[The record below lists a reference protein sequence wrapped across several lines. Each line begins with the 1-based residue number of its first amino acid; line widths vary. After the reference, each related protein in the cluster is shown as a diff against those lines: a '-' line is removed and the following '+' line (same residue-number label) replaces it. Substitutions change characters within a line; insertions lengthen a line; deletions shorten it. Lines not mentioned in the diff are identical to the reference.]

1 MSSKIRN
8 PREFW
13 AGAIYAF
20 IGLAVIVI
28 SRDYEMGTGTKMG
41 PAYFPTIL
49 GALLA
54 AVGALS
60 IVRALI
66 VAGPPVDPFAFR
78 ALATILVAI
87 VLFGVLVR
95 GAGLVIAIIVMVL
108 LSSRASIRFN
118 WRHSLALAG
127 GLAFFSSL
135 IFVKGLGIPL
145 PLLGSWFGA

>member
-1 MSSKIRN
+1 MRSMIRK

-13 AGAIYAF
+13 AGVVYAV
-20 IGLAVIVI
+20 IGLAAILI
-28 SRDYEMGTGTKMG
+28 SRDFDMGTGTKMG
-41 PAYFPTIL
+41 PAYFPTLL

-54 AVGALS
+54 AVGAFS

-66 VAGPPVDPFAFR
+66 VSGPPVEPFAFR

-95 GAGLVIAIIVMVL
+95 GAGLVLAIIVMVMV
-108 LSSRASIRFN
+108 SSRASIKLN
-118 WRHSLALAG
+118 WMHSLALG
-127 GLAFFSSL
+127 CGLAFFSAL

-145 PLLGSWFGA
+145 PLLGSWFGG